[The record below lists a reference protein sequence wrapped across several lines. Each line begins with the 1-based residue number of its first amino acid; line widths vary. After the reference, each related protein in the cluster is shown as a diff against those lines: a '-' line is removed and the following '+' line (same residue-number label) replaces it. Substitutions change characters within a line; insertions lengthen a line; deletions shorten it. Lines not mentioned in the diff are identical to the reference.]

1 MSAVSEIMSAK
12 KIVALNADSD
22 PTVLDATKLMLRNKV
37 GSVVMV
43 NKNNR
48 PVGIVTE
55 RDVLR
60 KVSTSRKMLG
70 EVKAKD
76 IMSHPVITVKPYDS
90 VETAA
95 AIMAKMK
102 IKRLVVI
109 EQDGSMDG
117 VISLTDITKKLAK
130 ILTNEQ
136 NRFGRLKALLDS

>member
-1 MSAVSEIMSAK
+1 MSAVSEIMSEK
-12 KIVALNADSD
+12 KIVSLKASSN
-22 PTVLDATKLMLRNKV
+22 PPVLDAIKLMLRNKV

-43 NKNNR
+43 NEFNR

-60 KVSTSRKMLG
+60 KASTARKAIG
-70 EVKAKD
+70 EIKAKT
-76 IMSHPVITVKPYDS
+76 IMSRPVITVKPYDS

-102 IKRLVVI
+102 VKRLVVV
-109 EQDGSMDG
+109 EEDGSMEG

-130 ILTNEQ
+130 ILTDEQ
-136 NRFGRLKALLDS
+136 NRFGSLKALLGS